1 MDAARQAITAT
12 VDAALVSGVCQE
24 ECGRLAR
31 YCLKM
36 GLVLGE
42 LQLLMRGNEDLR
54 GARGRVGLGCAASKA
69 SSGRLLR
76 LLLP

>member
-1 MDAARQAITAT
+1 MEGLVEAARQAITAT

-31 YCLKM
+31 YCLKL

-42 LQLLMRGNEDLR
+42 LQLIMRGNEGLR
-54 GARGRVGLGCAASKA
+54 GASSPEGLGAQ
-69 SSGRLLR
+69 
-76 LLLP
+76 LPRRTEPR